1 MKTITRSVSA
11 NKASRKSPVIQPHLV
26 ESKPLPT
33 EQSIRDQRL
42 REEARASQQLA
53 REFLTALPE
62 LRPSQ
67 LRILRSALDVVQ
79 APYSRGV
86 AAPFETLIADLL
98 MLQRDTEG
106 PSVERVECFFEEFRA
121 NFEIYIATAQA
132 ALRRYPGLVQG
143 GGQ

>member
-26 ESKPLPT
+26 ESKPISDERERT
-33 EQSIRDQRL
+33 L
-42 REEARASQQLA
+42 RVTQASQQLA
-53 REFLTALPE
+53 LEFLAAVPE
-62 LRPSQ
+62 LGPCG
-67 LRILRSALDVVQ
+67 LGMLRSALDVVQ
-79 APYSRGV
+79 APYSCGV

-98 MLQRDTEG
+98 QLQSDTEG

-121 NFEIYIATAQA
+121 NFKVYLATAQA